1 MRILNGFELL
11 KTRVKV
17 VGIGL
22 ALGPQ
27 MVLMSHTYAQA
38 CSTFGGTMS
47 PTKFLLNEDQIPKSW
62 LNIVPYLPSPP
73 PPALHP
79 GTKQPAGPDDFAPL
93 FPMDLIMQ
101 EVSMDRSIDI
111 PEAVMD
117 VYRLWRPTPLYRAHR
132 LEKALGTPAHI
143 YYKYEGTSPAGSH
156 KPNTAVPQAYYNK
169 MAGVKKLTTETGAGQ
184 WGTALAF
191 ACAQFDLECEVWQVR
206 ASYDA
211 KPYRRLMMET
221 FGATVHPSPSDLT
234 NSGRTILAQ
243 DPNSPGSLG
252 IAISE
257 AVEVAAPDGDTRY
270 ALGSVLNHVLM
281 HQTVIGQE
289 ALKQFEMAGEYPD
302 VIYGCVGGGSNFGG
316 LVFPFLAEKL
326 QGRGNPRIVAV
337 EPAAC
342 PSMTKG
348 TYAYDFGDTAGMTP
362 LMKMHTLGKD
372 FIPDTIH
379 AGGLRYHGMSPLVSH
394 IYELGLIEAESKN
407 QLDCFA
413 AGVQFAR
420 TEGIVPA
427 PEPTH
432 ALAACI
438 EEALRCKETG
448 ESKVILT
455 ALCGHGMLDMAA
467 YDAYISGKLVDFDY
481 PEEAIKKALAGLPV
495 V

>member
-1 MRILNGFELL
+1 
-11 KTRVKV
+11 
-17 VGIGL
+17 
-22 ALGPQ
+22 
-27 MVLMSHTYAQA
+27 MST
-38 CSTFGGTMS
+38 
-47 PTKFLLNEDQIPKSW
+47 TKFLLPESDIPRAW
-62 LNIVPYLPSPP
+62 LNIVPHLSSPP

-79 GTKQPAGPDDFAPL
+79 GTLQPAGPDDFAPL

-101 EVSMDRSIDI
+101 EVSMDAAIEIPDPVRDI
-111 PEAVMD
+111 
-117 VYRLWRPTPLYRAHR
+117 YKLWRPTPLYRAHR
-132 LEKALGTPAHI
+132 LEKALGTPAHL

-156 KPNTAVPQAYYNK
+156 KPNTAVPQAYYNAK
-169 MAGVKKLTTETGAGQ
+169 AGVKKLTTETGAGQ

-221 FGATVHPSPSDLT
+221 FGATVHPSPSTVT
-234 NSGRTILAQ
+234 NAGRQILAATP
-243 DPNSPGSLG
+243 DTPGSLG

-257 AVEVAAPDGDTRY
+257 AVEVAATSGDSVRY

-302 VIYGCVGGGSNFGG
+302 VIFGCVGGGSNFGG
-316 LVFPFLAEKL
+316 LAFPFLAENIASRAKT
-326 QGRGNPRIVAV
+326 RIVAV
-337 EPAAC
+337 EPTAC

-348 TYAYDFGDTAGMTP
+348 VYAYDFGDTAGMTP
-362 LMKMHTLGKD
+362 LMKMHTLGKN
-372 FIPDTIH
+372 FIPDPIH

-394 IYELGLIEAESKN
+394 IYELGLIEAMSKN

-420 TEGIVPA
+420 TEGIIPA

-432 ALAACI
+432 ALAAMV
-438 EEALRCKETG
+438 EEALRCKESG

-467 YDAYISGKLVDFDY
+467 YESYVHGQLVDYDY
-481 PEEAIKKALAGLPV
+481 PAEAIAAALVDLPRV
-495 V
+495 